1 MTAPAL
7 TPGAAR
13 ADRVFFRWI
22 LPLLLVGVFVIY
34 ATFRQRHVGAT
45 DWYGYYQQAELLKTG
60 RVFLPTALPCDQFPA
75 IVPFGYVLMGTHAV
89 PQYTPGF
96 PLLLA
101 LGSYAGLTFFVT
113 PIIGLISCLLMFF
126 LVRDLTDRWTAA
138 VFTLAWAFLPIVV
151 FGSTTLMSDLVAA
164 TAVMG
169 AYLAYR
175 RGQLL
180 LSAWVLGFS
189 FCVRPTNVFFLAV
202 FLLPLARDRRLIRY
216 GLYLLGPVLLYS
228 LYNYA
233 IYGSPLRTGY
243 ADIRT
248 DLTPAVFNQHFGF
261 YLWYTLAQCTPVI
274 IGLAL
279 WGLRPFNREKLF
291 FVLWFAVFLLFYCF
305 WLSGGDRWWWTRFL
319 LPGYPAIFLLAACGF
334 ARLRDRWR
342 ESTSTPAWR
351 DWRVIVLFAAVAVL
365 PAWQIH
371 FGAKQKDLW
380 ERNKGHGYHDIVEQ
394 VAALAPAGSF
404 VGSVEFGGSFNIYT
418 SLTGF
423 VSVFD
428 TTPSLIREVL
438 RQQREVYLLVEPWNV
453 NHPNILDLQ
462 SRFHAEKIAEIP
474 AAGWG
479 KLPLYRLTPLTA
491 TAVPAGH

>member
-1 MTAPAL
+1 MSPPVLSPA
-7 TPGAAR
+7 AAR
-13 ADRVFFRWI
+13 ADRIFFRWVF
-22 LPLLLVGVFVIY
+22 PALLVVVFLVY
-34 ATFRQRHVGAT
+34 ATFRQRYIGAT
-45 DWYGYYQQAELLKTG
+45 DWYGYYQQGELLKTG
-60 RVFLPTALPCDQFPA
+60 RVFLPTELPVDQYPA
-75 IVPFGYVLMGTHAV
+75 IVPFGYVVMGSHAV

-101 LGSYAGLTFFVT
+101 LGSFAGLTFFVT
-113 PIIGLISCLLMFF
+113 PLIGVLSCLLMFW
-126 LVRDLTDRWTAA
+126 LVRDLTDRRIAA
-138 VFTLAWAFLPIVV
+138 VFTLAWAFFPIVV

-189 FCVRPTNVFFLAV
+189 FCVRPTNVLFLAV

-228 LYNYA
+228 FYNYT

-248 DLTPAVFNQHFGF
+248 DLTREVFSQHFGF
-261 YLWYTLAQCTPVI
+261 YLWYTLAQFTPVLI
-274 IGLAL
+274 ALAL

-291 FVLWFAVFLLFYCF
+291 HVLWFAVFLVFYSF

-319 LPGYPAIFLLAACGF
+319 LPGYPAIFLLAASGF
-334 ARLRDRWR
+334 ARLRDRWHA
-342 ESTSTPAWR
+342 PASAAHR
-351 DWRVIVLFAAVAVL
+351 PDWRVVLLFAAVAVL
-365 PAWQIH
+365 PVWQVH
-371 FGAKQKDLW
+371 FGRSQQDLW
-380 ERNKGHGYHDIVEQ
+380 ERNKGHGYHDIVER
-394 VAALAPAGSF
+394 VAALVPAHSL

-418 SLTGF
+418 PLTGF

-428 TTPSLIREVL
+428 TTPALILEGF
-438 RQQREVYLLVEPWNV
+438 RQKREVYLLVEPWNL
-453 NHPNILDLQ
+453 NHSNILGLLQ
-462 SRFHAEKIAEIP
+462 RFPAEKIAEISEP
-474 AAGWG
+474 GWG
-479 KLPLYRLTPLTA
+479 KLPLYRLRPPQSPA
-491 TAVPAGH
+491 PPAGH

>member
-1 MTAPAL
+1 MTATASPA
-7 TPGAAR
+7 GAR
-13 ADRVFFRWI
+13 AETIFFRWVF
-22 LPLLLVGVFVIY
+22 PALLVGIFVVY
-34 ATFRQRHVGAT
+34 ATFRQQYMGAT
-45 DWYGYYQQAELLKTG
+45 DWFGYYQQGELLKSG

-75 IVPFGYVLMGTHAV
+75 IVPFGYVVAGSHAV

-101 LGSYAGLTFFVT
+101 AASFAGLTFFVT
-113 PIIGLISCLLMFF
+113 PLVGLASCVLMFF
-126 LVRDLTDRWTAA
+126 LVRDFTDRKVAA

-169 AYLAYR
+169 AYYAYR

-180 LSAWVLGFS
+180 VSAWVLGFS
-189 FCVRPTNVFFLAV
+189 FCVRPTNVLFLAV

-216 GLYLLGPVLLYS
+216 GLYLAGPVLLYG

-243 ADIRT
+243 SDIRT
-248 DLTPAVFNQHFGF
+248 DLTPEVFRQHFGF
-261 YLWYTLAQCTPVI
+261 YLWYTLAQCTPVLI
-274 IGLAL
+274 ALAL
-279 WGLRPFNREKLF
+279 WGLRPFTREKLF
-291 FVLWFAVFLLFYCF
+291 QVLWFAVFLFFYCF

-342 ESTSTPAWR
+342 DVPVAAGAR
-351 DWRVIVLFAAVAVL
+351 NWRVILLFAAVAVL
-365 PAWQIH
+365 PMWQIH
-371 FGAKQKDLW
+371 FGRSQQDLW
-380 ERNKGHGYHDIVEQ
+380 ERNKGHGYHDIVLR
-394 VAALAPAGSF
+394 VAAAVPADSF
-404 VGSVEFGGSFNIYT
+404 VGSVEFGGSFRVYT

-428 TTPSLIREVL
+428 TTPGLVREAF
-438 RQQREVYLLVEPWNV
+438 RQKRNVYLLVEPWNL
-453 NHPNILDLQ
+453 NHANVLDLLAK
-462 SRFHAEKIAEIP
+462 FPAEKVLEISEP
-474 AAGWG
+474 GWG
-479 KLPLYRLTPLTA
+479 KLPLYRLNPPA
-491 TAVPAGH
+491 TTLPPARP